1 MNWRVFIPASA
12 AVLAFSLWAML
23 APDNASS
30 TMQGMVGWIAE
41 NLGWFYVLTVT
52 LVIGFVLVMII
63 GLAFLVADRWRR
75 GTVTIGSAMLFLG
88 LLRWLV
94 DGEILGVLSVR
105 SRRFDSAFCVT
116 VGSVMLAVAMSVD
129 PLGS

>member
-1 MNWRVFIPASA
+1 
-12 AVLAFSLWAML
+12 
-23 APDNASS
+23 
-30 TMQGMVGWIAE
+30 MV
-41 NLGWFYVLTVT
+41 